1 MKKKWLLLLV
11 PVLFLTSFIFSSQ
24 KVDAQELTNV
34 ITSVKLYDI
43 GNGREVS
50 KDASGTY
57 LLTQNVTYRFDTA
70 FDLSKYNGQLQ
81 DGDTFTFT
89 IPAPATVKDGTSIPL
104 IDKATN
110 VEVGTAVVSSNGD
123 SQGGVVTVTLK
134 NLAAYL
140 KATGADQVRDV
151 KGNFFV
157 DFLSSKLVTNETWTY
172 LSTETNT
179 TITNK
184 ITVSERKANDYSAAI
199 GIENYAK
206 IGGVLTKRS
215 YNSAELGKSG
225 DYVHPWNVRLNAR
238 QATYITP
245 LVLKDSIS
253 ETGGPMQYIPTSVK
267 VYAGYY
273 RPESFALTRSAT
285 LVEGVDYTITYNS
298 SYTDFTLSILKP
310 SSFIAANGQPAAF
323 QVVYDTTSPADG
335 SMVGNTISVTNDD
348 TALTTT
354 TTNNRTSF
362 YAERS
367 SRISEGGSISLDT
380 GYRLVLYKQ
389 DAETGATLAGA
400 IFKVVTPSGR
410 EITLP
415 ATDANGRTYSE
426 IFSSEEVAKGQFTVT
441 EVQAP
446 DGYQLLTD
454 PVKVTIGSAGA
465 IRIIKNTK
473 ISPATASLQITKS
486 LTGRHLKEGEFSFE
500 LKDANNQV
508 LQTKTNAENG
518 QVTFDDLTFD
528 KTGTYT
534 YTISEVKGDLADI
547 TYSDKEITATVE
559 VTQQDGKYVAAVTY
573 SPDAS
578 IENQYVTTTTTTE
591 STTTTTS
598 TTATTTTEATTTS
611 TTSATT
617 ESSTSSTSTS
627 TAATSSST
635 TTASA
640 TATTEATTTSTTSA
654 TTESSTSSTST
665 STAATSSS
673 TTTAS
678 ATATTESSTSST
690 STSTA
695 ATSSSTTTIGN
706 TTTAT
711 VDPSTGSNPSQTT
724 SKKPFKKSGL
734 PSTGEQAGL
743 WLSIIGVV
751 VIVAAAIYFYRTR
764 R

>member
-1 MKKKWLLLLV
+1 MKKIWMFFLV
-11 PVLFLTSFIFSSQ
+11 PALLLTSFIFSSQ

-104 IDKATN
+104 VDKATN

-140 KATGADQVRDV
+140 KATGAEQVRDV

-172 LSTETNT
+172 PSTETST

-184 ITVSERKANDYSAAI
+184 ITVSERKANDFSAAI

-225 DYVHPWNVRLNAR
+225 DYVHPWTVRLNAR
-238 QATYITP
+238 QATYMTP

-508 LQTKTNAENG
+508 LQTKMNAENG

-598 TTATTTTEATTTS
+598 TTTGTTATSSSATTASTTATTEAATTS
-611 TTSATT
+611 TT
-617 ESSTSSTSTS
+617 
-627 TAATSSST
+627 ATSSST
-635 TTASA
+635 TTAST

-654 TTESSTSSTST
+654 TTESSTSST
-665 STAATSSS
+665 
-673 TTTAS
+673 TTG
-678 ATATTESSTSST
+678 
-690 STSTA
+690 TA

-711 VDPSTGSNPSQTT
+711 VDPSTGSDPSQTT

>member
-104 IDKATN
+104 VDKATN

-134 NLAAYL
+134 NLGT
-140 KATGADQVRDV
+140 TGAVQVQDV

-172 LSTETNT
+172 PSTETST

-199 GIENYAK
+199 AIENYAK

-298 SYTDFTLSILKP
+298 SYTDFTLTILRP
-310 SSFIAANGQPAAF
+310 SSFVAANGQPAAF
-323 QVVYDTTSPADG
+323 QVLYDTTSPTDG
-335 SMVGNTISVTNDD
+335 SMVGNTISLTNDD
-348 TALTTT
+348 TAITTT

-367 SRISEGGSISLDT
+367 SRISEGGQVSLDT

-400 IFKVVTPSGR
+400 VFKVVTPSGR

-415 ATDANGRTYSE
+415 ATDATGRTYSE
-426 IFSSEEVAKGQFTVT
+426 VFSSEEIAKGQFTVT

-508 LQTKTNAENG
+508 LQTKTNAETG

-611 TTSATT
+611 TTTSATT

-640 TATTEATTTSTTSA
+640 TATTEAATTSTTSA
-654 TTESSTSSTST
+654 TTESN
-665 STAATSSS
+665 
-673 TTTAS
+673 
-678 ATATTESSTSST
+678 TSST

-711 VDPSTGSNPSQTT
+711 VDPSTGSDPSQTT